1 MNVSKF
7 KRLFPHGSIGMS
19 IKHNRNVNLWI
30 SKLICSAVCLHYHS
44 ASFRCQILCQ
54 LRLSFIFGFAS
65 WRNCSTKTF
74 LYVNFFSLPMP
85 ELINTMKTAKQEQE
99 NVNISFH
106 LTVARKNHSCLR
118 LDMEPSFLFRNMEI
132 INCRV
137 VSGKAAT
144 ANLRVAVA
152 ET

>member
-1 MNVSKF
+1 MDQQVDMF
-7 KRLFPHGSIGMS
+7 CRLLALSFRFLPLSNSLS
-19 IKHNRNVNLWI
+19 IKTFVH
-30 SKLICSAVCLHYHS
+30 
-44 ASFRCQILCQ
+44 
-54 LRLSFIFGFAS
+54 LRL
-65 WRNCSTKTF
+65 RF
-74 LYVNFFSLPMP
+74 LKKLLNEDISVCKFFSLPMP

-118 LDMEPSFLFRNMEI
+118 LDMEPSFLIRNMEI